1 MTDRQETHSFVS
13 ALRIGLQALLA
24 HPLLAAVLLAATLSQ
39 GTLQGLIVWALRRV
53 LLMFGEGNGGT
64 TSIVALGA
72 AIILG
77 LWLLRVLTT
86 FVGEQT
92 SVRLAHKVEIE
103 SMQRVLNKLLTLS
116 VRYYDRTSQGDF
128 VMSSYDDLKA
138 IRTVTLD
145 LSVIVLAMSRLLGL
159 VIVAWAMS
167 PKLAVIGLV
176 AIPLGMLPAHV
187 LGQRI
192 TNAARFERSAMATL
206 FDSFLQVSSG
216 FRIIKVNSGESRV
229 LQRAH
234 TIGED
239 LFRHVV
245 RQADANSLARLLL
258 ETVSGFGLV
267 AVLVVGGRDVAA
279 GSLSW
284 QSLLSLLIAVMAVY
298 PPVLNLLNVY
308 GSVRKVI
315 PHLDRLR
322 VIMQAEPDVKD
333 APDAVPLR
341 EAPQRIVLENVSF
354 AYDQRV
360 VLDSISVTINRGET
374 IGVVGPSGVG
384 KTTLMALMLRLY
396 DPTQGRI
403 LFDDTDL
410 RLIRQADLMDRSAI
424 VLQEPFL
431 FLDTIA
437 NNIRVARPDAT
448 LAEVI
453 EAARAANVHDEIERM
468 EHGYDTM
475 IGRARDARGISTGQK
490 QRIAIA
496 AALLKNAPLL
506 FLDEATSSLDALSE
520 RRLQSALDRLMIGR
534 TTIIIAHRLSTLR
547 NAGRILVLER
557 GRLVGFDSHEQ
568 LMRHCETYRR
578 LWVYQMG
585 AGADRLEPVG
595 L

>member
-1 MTDRQETHSFVS
+1 
-13 ALRIGLQALLA
+13 
-24 HPLLAAVLLAATLSQ
+24 
-39 GTLQGLIVWALRRV
+39 
-53 LLMFGEGNGGT
+53 
-64 TSIVALGA
+64 
-72 AIILG
+72 
-77 LWLLRVLTT
+77 
-86 FVGEQT
+86 
-92 SVRLAHKVEIE
+92 
-103 SMQRVLNKLLTLS
+103 

>member
-1 MTDRQETHSFVS
+1 
-13 ALRIGLQALLA
+13 
-24 HPLLAAVLLAATLSQ
+24 
-39 GTLQGLIVWALRRV
+39 
-53 LLMFGEGNGGT
+53 
-64 TSIVALGA
+64 
-72 AIILG
+72 
-77 LWLLRVLTT
+77 
-86 FVGEQT
+86 
-92 SVRLAHKVEIE
+92 
-103 SMQRVLNKLLTLS
+103 
-116 VRYYDRTSQGDF
+116 
-128 VMSSYDDLKA
+128 
-138 IRTVTLD
+138 
-145 LSVIVLAMSRLLGL
+145 
-159 VIVAWAMS
+159 
-167 PKLAVIGLV
+167 
-176 AIPLGMLPAHV
+176 
-187 LGQRI
+187 
-192 TNAARFERSAMATL
+192 
-206 FDSFLQVSSG
+206 
-216 FRIIKVNSGESRV
+216 
-229 LQRAH
+229 
-234 TIGED
+234 
-239 LFRHVV
+239 
-245 RQADANSLARLLL
+245 
-258 ETVSGFGLV
+258 
-267 AVLVVGGRDVAA
+267 
-279 GSLSW
+279 
-284 QSLLSLLIAVMAVY
+284 MAVY